1 MKLLARI
8 LLLLALAGL
17 LAGGRA
23 AFLGER
29 PSAETD
35 AYAVSPTQA
44 LAMEDVL
51 WVDGRPRAAF
61 VEASMP
67 GAVHLG
73 TTEDAYQAGLA
84 DLLPRWDPV
93 RPVVV
98 YCDGEGCKASR
109 ELAGRLRSELG
120 VENILWVEGGWT
132 AIRTEAGE

>member
-1 MKLLARI
+1 MKLLPRI

-23 AFLGER
+23 VFLGER
-29 PSAETD
+29 PSAEAD
-35 AYAVSPTQA
+35 AYVVPPAQA
-44 LAMEDVL
+44 LAMEEVL
-51 WVDGRPRAAF
+51 WVDGRSRAAF
-61 VEASMP
+61 EKDYMP
-67 GAVHLG
+67 GAIHLG
-73 TTEDAYQAGLA
+73 TTEEAYQAGMA
-84 DLLPRWDPV
+84 ELLPRWDPV

-132 AIRTEAGE
+132 ALRKEADR

>member
-1 MKLLARI
+1 MKLLPRI

-17 LAGGRA
+17 LAGVRA

-29 PSAETD
+29 PVAEAD
-35 AYAVSPTQA
+35 AYVVPPAQA
-44 LAMEDVL
+44 LAMEEVL
-51 WVDGRPRAAF
+51 WVDGRSRAAF
-61 VEASMP
+61 EKDYMP
-67 GAVHLG
+67 GAIHLG
-73 TTEDAYQAGLA
+73 TTEEAYQAGMA
-84 DLLPRWDPV
+84 ELLPRWDPV

-132 AIRTEAGE
+132 ALRKEADR

>member
-1 MKLLARI
+1 MKLLSRI
-8 LLLLALAGL
+8 LVLLALAGL

-29 PSAETD
+29 PSAEAD
-35 AYAVSPTQA
+35 AYAVTPTQA
-44 LAMEDVL
+44 LAMEEVL
-51 WVDGRPRAAF
+51 WVDGRSRAAF
-61 VEASMP
+61 EEDHMP

-73 TTEDAYQAGLA
+73 TTEAAYQAGMA
-84 DLLPRWDPV
+84 ELLPRWDPV

-132 AIRTEAGE
+132 ALRKEADR